1 MRVPGVQNENPGLLF
16 FLLASLITL
25 VAVPAGAQRE
35 SAGLAQSAARG
46 QSHSVFVFQDNFW
59 VNLHHVLRGEA
70 RRRGHG
76 LPLQLPLAELG
87 LDEKTAWESAL
98 DAYQDL
104 AKRAFIFDET
114 LTRIDNALAMQT
126 ASTLAPTDWIDAK
139 FIAAMNQAAP
149 IYRAH
154 RWNQDH
160 SENENWLATHA
171 SPILLRA
178 AAVRSEI
185 AKIFDLKPPG
195 EPILVEVV
203 SEIGPNLA
211 YTTGGPNG
219 FSGHTFISPRANTNV
234 DVALDTLLHE
244 ISHTM
249 DDQIIAVIEAEAAR
263 QHFKIPKD
271 MWHAMTLYT
280 THELVRREPGRQRD
294 DPSYA
299 PNASFANMFKDGNWP
314 AIFSDLQTNWLP
326 YLDGHGNL
334 NEALAAVVSNAPHG
348 TA

>member
-1 MRVPGVQNENPGLLF
+1 MKFRAQPKRHTVCLF

-25 VAVPAGAQRE
+25 VAVSVGARRE

-87 LDEKTAWESAL
+87 LDEKTVWESAL

-219 FSGHTFISPRANTNV
+219 FSGHTFISPPANANL
-234 DVALDTLLHE
+234 DVALDTILHE

-249 DDQIIAVIEAEAAR
+249 DDQIIAVIEVEAAR
-263 QHFKIPKD
+263 QHVKIPQD

-280 THELVRREPGRQRD
+280 TYELVRRELGRQRD
-294 DPSYA
+294 DLSYA

-314 AIFSDLQTNWLP
+314 VIFSDLRANWQV

-334 NEALAAVVSNAPHG
+334 NEALVAVVANAPH
-348 TA
+348 